1 MKRLLSLVLTLALL
15 GALALP
21 AAAEEDSDARLAAV
35 TLRVKETLG
44 IDTQVYDQFYG
55 DLTENELAPAWYL
68 SWSGEAGSLEV
79 TATEDGKILR
89 YDRYDEDVSNRRDT
103 LSLPEGDPVQAQA
116 AAQAFLDRVLGE
128 EESAELEPFDY
139 GGWLGR
145 TQYGYHGTVRL
156 NGLPSPLSFS
166 LSVRCSDNTVTWFY
180 RDSLEG
186 AYLGGIPAA
195 RFRTGAEAAKAL
207 LRDTLS
213 LRLEYVRSEDGTAA
227 VLRYLPNSTDEYYV
241 DDVSGQL
248 VDLTALYRGL
258 GRGGSL
264 LGDGNSAAPAE
275 SAAAMDIAKSLTQ
288 AEQTGVEKLTGAL
301 SKEELDQRAR
311 AVSEL
316 GLTAYALA
324 AASYQVERAGADED
338 ALPADAKVT
347 AQLTYARQ
355 TDQGVWRRYV
365 TLDAKTGG
373 LESVSSSMPWREDC
387 RAAVS
392 EAEAR
397 KKAEA
402 FLSKYRGEL
411 FGESVAYERDSGP
424 AAWRI
429 PDDAEPESWSF
440 VYAQQVNGYFFPDN
454 CLYAEIDSSDGSVSG
469 FYQAWTEG
477 IPFESPEGILGPQAA
492 LEAYLATFQLQGGY
506 VAVPEKLDLSNPDY
520 GPLAEMGFPYLSTL
534 KLGYTL
540 VSGGDPVLG
549 IDAKTGEPVVY
560 RYEEAAVQYGD
571 LDAAPWAKSAVETL
585 ARYGVGYAGD
595 SFAPTQALT
604 QRDLVA
610 LLVSTRGYRV
620 DPGAL
625 DDAGAD
631 DLYRTAYGMGL
642 LTRAEREDGRPLT
655 RLETAK
661 LLLDAGGYGP
671 AARLQGIYHTA
682 FSDQADIPDGLLGYA
697 ALAQGLGMVRG
708 DGSGRLNP
716 NRTATRGEA
725 AVMLYAFMGRAS

>member
-1 MKRLLSLVLTLALL
+1 
-15 GALALP
+15 
-21 AAAEEDSDARLAAV
+21 
-35 TLRVKETLG
+35 
-44 IDTQVYDQFYG
+44 
-55 DLTENELAPAWYL
+55 
-68 SWSGEAGSLEV
+68 
-79 TATEDGKILR
+79 
-89 YDRYDEDVSNRRDT
+89 
-103 LSLPEGDPVQAQA
+103 
-116 AAQAFLDRVLGE
+116 
-128 EESAELEPFDY
+128 
-139 GGWLGR
+139 
-145 TQYGYHGTVRL
+145 
-156 NGLPSPLSFS
+156 
-166 LSVRCSDNTVTWFY
+166 
-180 RDSLEG
+180 
-186 AYLGGIPAA
+186 
-195 RFRTGAEAAKAL
+195 
-207 LRDTLS
+207 
-213 LRLEYVRSEDGTAA
+213 
-227 VLRYLPNSTDEYYV
+227 
-241 DDVSGQL
+241 
-248 VDLTALYRGL
+248 
-258 GRGGSL
+258 
-264 LGDGNSAAPAE
+264 
-275 SAAAMDIAKSLTQ
+275 MDIAKSLTQ

-392 EAEAR
+392 ETEAR

-411 FGESVAYERDSGP
+411 FGKSAAYERDSGP
-424 AAWRI
+424 AAWRT

-477 IPFESPEGILGPQAA
+477 IPFESPEGIIGPQAA

-520 GPLAEMGFPYLSTL
+520 GPLAEMGFSYLSTL

-540 VSGGDPVLG
+540 V
-549 IDAKTGEPVVY
+549 
-560 RYEEAAVQYGD
+560 VQYGD
-571 LDAAPWAKSAVETL
+571 LDDAPWAKPAVEAL

-642 LTRAEREDGRPLT
+642 LTRAGREDGRPLT

-725 AVMLYAFMGRAS
+725 AVMLYAFMGRTS